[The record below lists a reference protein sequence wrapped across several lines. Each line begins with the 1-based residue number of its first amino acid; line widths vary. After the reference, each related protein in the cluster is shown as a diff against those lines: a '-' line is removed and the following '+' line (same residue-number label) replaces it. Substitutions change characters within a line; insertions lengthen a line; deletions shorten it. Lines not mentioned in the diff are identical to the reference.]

1 MLLLVGVNPRF
12 LSTNHKIFFPNNHHK
27 YLYPTKSGAISPIT
41 CVGACAFLQ
50 LSLNLWLF
58 ITCFNFVQLH
68 TYMARLNGGKLYPVQ
83 SIYNPQVSSVRLPK
97 NSGLPRNLRKTLS
110 HHDKLSNRLTF
121 IPAALYKSASSNL
134 ENHQPSKRQCSE
146 IFFCAVTL

>member
-1 MLLLVGVNPRF
+1 
-12 LSTNHKIFFPNNHHK
+12 
-27 YLYPTKSGAISPIT
+27 
-41 CVGACAFLQ
+41 
-50 LSLNLWLF
+50 
-58 ITCFNFVQLH
+58 
-68 TYMARLNGGKLYPVQ
+68 MARLNGGKLYPVQ

-134 ENHQPSKRQCSE
+134 ENHQPSKQVIRTWCDADVVCFDVDSTVCLDE
-146 IFFCAVTL
+146 GIDELADFCGAGQAIAQWTAK